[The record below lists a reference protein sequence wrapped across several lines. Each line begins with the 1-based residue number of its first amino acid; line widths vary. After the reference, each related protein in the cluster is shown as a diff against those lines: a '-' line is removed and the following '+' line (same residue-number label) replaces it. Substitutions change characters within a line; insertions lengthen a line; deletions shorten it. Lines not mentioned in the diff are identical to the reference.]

1 MAVKD
6 DKDRAEQAENSGA
19 AEAPA
24 AGAAEDKAA
33 PAAKVAEDKAARP
46 AGASRPRA
54 GGWMAP
60 AYAGALLLLFLGERV
75 VPTIDGLRYALSG
88 LGVASLVLVTAA
100 RYMAALAETG
110 ERRAVER
117 TLAILSTLGVVAIA
131 AYFTTT
137 DAGRALLGVAS
148 AAPDVRA
155 RIDAVTT
162 VAWVALLVIATVPL
176 FFGEAALAP
185 MRRAERIEVRRVRAA
200 TLSGVTLA
208 FAAVYAALFVYGAAG
223 LELKADFSYYRTA
236 RPSDST
242 KRVAE
247 SLTEPLKITAF
258 FPQVNEVG
266 AEVEGYL
273 REIKAMSPQI
283 TVEMQDRL
291 LVPALAKEA
300 KVTSDGVIVLT
311 RDASRESVTIGAD
324 MKTAAA
330 KLKSL
335 DTDFQKALLKVIRS
349 QRTAYLTVGHGE
361 MNEATGPASLE
372 GRTAKNLRK
381 LLESQNYV
389 VKNLGLAEGL
399 GSDIPSDAYLVVVL
413 GPQKAFLPE
422 EVAALKRYAD
432 GGGHL
437 LLALDPEAKADLDP
451 LAGTVGLTWKPEI
464 LAMDRSHVRR
474 RYNDSDKTILVTT
487 RYSSH
492 ASVSTL
498 SRNAQ
503 RAPTIFPG
511 ASSLDRKGD
520 EGLKIDFVVRSQSDA
535 FADANGNFQ
544 YDSDTEK
551 RNAYNLAAAVSKE
564 IAADGEEGKE
574 KKELRAFVIADADAL
589 SDVAFGHEPN
599 IVLALDA
606 VRWLGGEESFA
617 GEITSNEDVRI
628 EHTKEKDQVW
638 FWATILVAPAMVLGL
653 GLFIT
658 RRGRRASGRRG

>member
-1 MAVKD
+1 MKD
-6 DKDRAEQAENSGA
+6 QNAQAAEAENSGNEASA
-19 AEAPA
+19 APGAQHEAPQAEGPAPA
-24 AGAAEDKAA
+24 A
-33 PAAKVAEDKAARP
+33 PAL
-46 AGASRPRA
+46 RA
-54 GGWMAP
+54 GGWMVP
-60 AYAGALLLLFLGERV
+60 AYAGALLAIFLGERV
-75 VPTIDGLRYALSG
+75 VPTVDGLRYALSG
-88 LGVASLVLVTAA
+88 LGLLTLTLVTALRFA
-100 RYMAALAETG
+100 TAVRETG

-117 TLAILSTLGVVAIA
+117 ALAILSALGLVAVA

-137 DAGRALLGVAS
+137 DAGRNLLGVS
-148 AAPDVRA
+148 RAAPELRA
-155 RIDAVTT
+155 RVEAATT
-162 VAWVALLVIATVPL
+162 VGWIALLVIATVPL

-185 MRRAERIEVRRVRAA
+185 MRRAERIEGRRVRAA

-208 FAAVYAALFVYGAAG
+208 FAAVYSALFVYAASQ

-236 RPSDST
+236 RPGDST

-258 FPQVNEVG
+258 FPQLNEVG

-273 REIKAMSPQI
+273 REVKAASPQI

-300 KVTSDGVIVLT
+300 KVTQDGVIVLS
-311 RDASRESVTIGAD
+311 RDTSRETLNIGAD
-324 MKTAAA
+324 IKAAGA

-335 DTDFQKALLKVIRS
+335 DADFQKALLKVIRA

-361 MNEATGPASLE
+361 MNESTNAAE

-389 VKNLGLAEGL
+389 VKDLGLAQGL
-399 GSDIPSDAYLVVVL
+399 GSELPKDAGVVVVL
-413 GPQKAFLPE
+413 GPQKEFLPE

-432 GGGHL
+432 DGGHL
-437 LLALDPEAKADLDP
+437 LLALDPEAKVDLSP
-451 LAGTVGLTWKPEI
+451 LAGAVGLTWKPEV
-464 LAMDRSHVRR
+464 LANDRVYVRR
-474 RYNDSDKTILVTT
+474 RFNESDQAMLVTT

-498 SRNAQ
+498 SRHAQ
-503 RAPTIFPG
+503 QAPTIFPG
-511 ASSLDRKGD
+511 AASLDKADGGD
-520 EGLKIDFVVRSQSDA
+520 LKIDFVVRSMGET
-535 FADANGNFQ
+535 FADANGNFKF
-544 YDSDTEK
+544 DEGEK
-551 RNAYNLAAAVSKE
+551 RSAYNLAAAVSKE
-564 IAADGEEGKE
+564 LAPGGGDGKD
-574 KKELRAFVIADADAL
+574 KKELRAFVVADADVF
-589 SDVAFGHEPN
+589 SDAAFRNEPN

-606 VRWLGGEESFA
+606 FRWLGGEESFA
-617 GEITSNEDVRI
+617 GEITTNEDVRI

-658 RRGRRASGRRG
+658 RRGRRASGRRA

>member
-1 MAVKD
+1 AP
-6 DKDRAEQAENSGA
+6 RG
-19 AEAPA
+19 APA
-24 AGAAEDKAA
+24 L
-33 PAAKVAEDKAARP
+33 
-46 AGASRPRA
+46 RA
-54 GGWMAP
+54 GGWMVP
-60 AYAGALLLLFLGERV
+60 AYAGALLAIFLGERV

-88 LGVASLVLVTAA
+88 LGLLTLALVTALRFA
-100 RYMAALAETG
+100 TAVRETG

-117 TLAILSTLGVVAIA
+117 ALAILSALGLVAVA

-137 DAGRALLGVAS
+137 DAGRNLLGVS
-148 AAPDVRA
+148 RAAPELRA
-155 RIDAVTT
+155 RIEAATT
-162 VAWVALLVIATVPL
+162 VGWIALLVIATVPL

-185 MRRAERIEVRRVRAA
+185 MRRAERIEGRRVRAA

-208 FAAVYAALFVYGAAG
+208 FAAVYSALFVYAASQ

-236 RPSDST
+236 RPGDST

-258 FPQVNEVG
+258 FPQLNEVG

-273 REIKAMSPQI
+273 REVKAASPQI

-300 KVTSDGVIVLT
+300 KVTQDGVIVLS
-311 RDASRESVTIGAD
+311 RDTSRETLNIGAD
-324 MKTAAA
+324 IKAAGA

-335 DTDFQKALLKVIRS
+335 DADFQKALLKVIRA

-361 MNEATGPASLE
+361 MNESTNAAE

-389 VKNLGLAEGL
+389 VKDLGLAQGL
-399 GSDIPSDAYLVVVL
+399 GSELPKDAGVVVVL
-413 GPQKAFLPE
+413 GPQKEFLPE

-432 GGGHL
+432 EGGHL
-437 LLALDPEAKADLDP
+437 LLALDPEAKVDLSP
-451 LAGTVGLTWKPEI
+451 LAGAVGLTWKPEV
-464 LAMDRSHVRR
+464 LANDRVYVRR
-474 RYNDSDKTILVTT
+474 RFNESDQAMLVTT

-498 SRNAQ
+498 SRHAQ
-503 RAPTIFPG
+503 QAPTIFPG
-511 ASSLDRKGD
+511 AASLDKADGGD
-520 EGLKIDFVVRSQSDA
+520 LKIDFVVRSMGET
-535 FADANGNFQ
+535 FADANGNFKF
-544 YDSDTEK
+544 DEGEK
-551 RNAYNLAAAVSKE
+551 RSAYNLAAAVSKE
-564 IAADGEEGKE
+564 LAPGGGDGKD
-574 KKELRAFVIADADAL
+574 KKELRAFVVADADVF
-589 SDVAFGHEPN
+589 SDAAFRNEPN

-606 VRWLGGEESFA
+606 FRWLGGEESFA
-617 GEITSNEDVRI
+617 GEITTNEDVRI

-658 RRGRRASGRRG
+658 RRGRRASGRRA

>member
-1 MAVKD
+1 MKD
-6 DKDRAEQAENSGA
+6 QNAQAAEAENSGNDASA
-19 AEAPA
+19 APGAPHEAPQAERPAPA
-24 AGAAEDKAA
+24 APRGA
-33 PAAKVAEDKAARP
+33 PAL
-46 AGASRPRA
+46 RA
-54 GGWMAP
+54 GGWMVP
-60 AYAGALLLLFLGERV
+60 AYAGALLAIFLGERV

-88 LGVASLVLVTAA
+88 LGLLTLALVTALRFA
-100 RYMAALAETG
+100 TAVRETG

-117 TLAILSTLGVVAIA
+117 ALAILSALGLVAVA

-137 DAGRALLGVAS
+137 DAGRNLLGVS
-148 AAPDVRA
+148 RAAPELRA
-155 RIDAVTT
+155 RIEAATT
-162 VAWVALLVIATVPL
+162 VGWIALLVIATVPL

-185 MRRAERIEVRRVRAA
+185 MRRAERIEGRRVRAA

-208 FAAVYAALFVYGAAG
+208 FAAVYSALFVYAASQ

-236 RPSDST
+236 RPGDST

-258 FPQVNEVG
+258 FPQLNEVG

-273 REIKAMSPQI
+273 REVKAASPQI

-300 KVTSDGVIVLT
+300 KVTQDGVIVLS
-311 RDASRESVTIGAD
+311 RDTSRETLNIGAD
-324 MKTAAA
+324 IKAAGA

-335 DTDFQKALLKVIRS
+335 DADFQKALLKVIRA

-361 MNEATGPASLE
+361 MNESTNAAD

-389 VKNLGLAEGL
+389 VKDLGLAQGL
-399 GSDIPSDAYLVVVL
+399 GSELPKDAGVVVVL
-413 GPQKAFLPE
+413 GPQKEFLPE

-432 GGGHL
+432 EGGHL
-437 LLALDPEAKADLDP
+437 LLALDPEAKVDLSP
-451 LAGTVGLTWKPEI
+451 LAGAVGLTWKPEV
-464 LAMDRSHVRR
+464 LANDRVYVRR
-474 RYNDSDKTILVTT
+474 RFNESDQAMLVTT

-498 SRNAQ
+498 SRHAQ
-503 RAPTIFPG
+503 QAPTIFPG
-511 ASSLDRKGD
+511 AASLDKADGGD
-520 EGLKIDFVVRSQSDA
+520 LKIDFVVRSMGET
-535 FADANGNFQ
+535 FADANGNFKF
-544 YDSDTEK
+544 DEGEK
-551 RNAYNLAAAVSKE
+551 RSAYNLAAAVSKE
-564 IAADGEEGKE
+564 LAPGGGDGKD
-574 KKELRAFVIADADAL
+574 KKELRAFVVADADVF
-589 SDVAFGHEPN
+589 SDAAFRNEPN

-606 VRWLGGEESFA
+606 FRWLGGEESFA
-617 GEITSNEDVRI
+617 GEITTNEDVRI

-658 RRGRRASGRRG
+658 RRGRRASGRRA

>member
-6 DKDRAEQAENSGA
+6 QNAQAAEAENSGNEASA
-19 AEAPA
+19 APGAQHEAPQAEGPAPA
-24 AGAAEDKAA
+24 A
-33 PAAKVAEDKAARP
+33 PAL
-46 AGASRPRA
+46 RA
-54 GGWMAP
+54 GGWMVP
-60 AYAGALLLLFLGERV
+60 AYAGALLAIFLGERV
-75 VPTIDGLRYALSG
+75 VPTVDGLRYALSG
-88 LGVASLVLVTAA
+88 LGLLTLTLVTALRFA
-100 RYMAALAETG
+100 TAVRETG

-117 TLAILSTLGVVAIA
+117 ALAILSALGLVAVA

-137 DAGRALLGVAS
+137 DAGRNLLGVS
-148 AAPDVRA
+148 RAAPELRA
-155 RIDAVTT
+155 RVEAATT
-162 VAWVALLVIATVPL
+162 VGWIALLVIATVPL

-185 MRRAERIEVRRVRAA
+185 MRRAERIEGRRVRAA

-208 FAAVYAALFVYGAAG
+208 FAAVYSALFVYAASQ

-236 RPSDST
+236 RPGDST

-258 FPQVNEVG
+258 FPQLNEVG

-273 REIKAMSPQI
+273 REVKAASPQI

-300 KVTSDGVIVLT
+300 KVTQDGVIVLS
-311 RDASRESVTIGAD
+311 RDTSRETLNIGAD
-324 MKTAAA
+324 IKAAGA

-335 DTDFQKALLKVIRS
+335 DADFQKALLKVIRA

-361 MNEATGPASLE
+361 MNESTNAAE

-389 VKNLGLAEGL
+389 VKDLGLAQGL
-399 GSDIPSDAYLVVVL
+399 GSELPKDAGVVVVL
-413 GPQKAFLPE
+413 GPQKEFLPE

-432 GGGHL
+432 DGGHL
-437 LLALDPEAKADLDP
+437 LLALDPEAKVDLSP
-451 LAGTVGLTWKPEI
+451 LAGAVGLTWKPEV
-464 LAMDRSHVRR
+464 LANDRVYVRR
-474 RYNDSDKTILVTT
+474 RFNESDQAMLVTT

-498 SRNAQ
+498 SRHAQ
-503 RAPTIFPG
+503 QAPTIFPG
-511 ASSLDRKGD
+511 AASLDKADGGD
-520 EGLKIDFVVRSQSDA
+520 LKIDFVVRSMGET
-535 FADANGNFQ
+535 FADANGNFKF
-544 YDSDTEK
+544 DEGEK
-551 RNAYNLAAAVSKE
+551 RSAYNLAAAVSKE
-564 IAADGEEGKE
+564 LAPGGGDGKD
-574 KKELRAFVIADADAL
+574 KKELRAFVVADADVF
-589 SDVAFGHEPN
+589 SDAAFRNEPN

-606 VRWLGGEESFA
+606 FRWLGGEESFA
-617 GEITSNEDVRI
+617 GEITTNEDVRI

-658 RRGRRASGRRG
+658 RRGRRASGRRA

>member
-1 MAVKD
+1 
-6 DKDRAEQAENSGA
+6 
-19 AEAPA
+19 
-24 AGAAEDKAA
+24 
-33 PAAKVAEDKAARP
+33 
-46 AGASRPRA
+46 
-54 GGWMAP
+54 
-60 AYAGALLLLFLGERV
+60 
-75 VPTIDGLRYALSG
+75 
-88 LGVASLVLVTAA
+88 
-100 RYMAALAETG
+100 
-110 ERRAVER
+110 
-117 TLAILSTLGVVAIA
+117 
-131 AYFTTT
+131 
-137 DAGRALLGVAS
+137 
-148 AAPDVRA
+148 
-155 RIDAVTT
+155 
-162 VAWVALLVIATVPL
+162 
-176 FFGEAALAP
+176 
-185 MRRAERIEVRRVRAA
+185 MRRAERIEGRRVRAA

-223 LELKADFSYYRTA
+223 LDLKVDFSYYRTA

-247 SLTEPLKITAF
+247 SLTEPIKITAF
-258 FPQVNEVG
+258 FPQINDVG

-273 REIKAMSPQI
+273 REVKAMSPQL

-300 KVTSDGVIVLT
+300 KVTTDGVIVLT
-311 RDASRESVTIGAD
+311 RDSSRETVNVGAD

-335 DTDFQKALLKVIRS
+335 DADFQKALLKVIRS

-361 MNEATGPASLE
+361 MNEATGPATLE

-399 GSDIPSDAYLVVVL
+399 GSEIPSDAYLVVVL

-437 LLALDPEAKADLDP
+437 LLALDPDAKADLNP
-451 LAGTVGLTWKPEI
+451 LAGAVGLTWKPEI
-464 LAMDRSHVRR
+464 LANDRVYVRR
-474 RYNDSDKTILVTT
+474 RYNDSDRTMLVTT

-511 ASSLDRKGD
+511 ASSLDKQGD
-520 EGLKIDFVVRSQSDA
+520 EGLKIDFVVRSLGET
-535 FADANGNFQ
+535 FADANGDFQ
-544 YDSDTEK
+544 FDSAAEK

-564 IAADGEEGKE
+564 IAPGGEGGKD
-574 KKELRAFVIADADAL
+574 KKELRAFVLADADAL
-589 SDVAFGHEPN
+589 SDAAFGNEPN

>member
-1 MAVKD
+1 MKD
-6 DKDRAEQAENSGA
+6 QKAQAAEAENSGKEA
-19 AEAPA
+19 GAAPGAQHEAPPAEAPA
-24 AGAAEDKAA
+24 PTAQRGA
-33 PAAKVAEDKAARP
+33 PAL
-46 AGASRPRA
+46 RA
-54 GGWMAP
+54 GGWMVP
-60 AYAGALLLLFLGERV
+60 AYAGALLAIFLGERV

-88 LGVASLVLVTAA
+88 LGLLTLALVTALRFA
-100 RYMAALAETG
+100 TAVRETG

-117 TLAILSTLGVVAIA
+117 ALAILSALGLVAVA

-137 DAGRALLGVAS
+137 DAGRNLLGVS
-148 AAPDVRA
+148 RAAPELRA
-155 RIDAVTT
+155 RIEAATT
-162 VAWVALLVIATVPL
+162 VGWIALLVIATVPL

-185 MRRAERIEVRRVRAA
+185 MRRAERIEGRRVRAA

-208 FAAVYAALFVYGAAG
+208 FAAVYSALFVYAASQ

-236 RPSDST
+236 RPGDST

-258 FPQVNEVG
+258 FPQLNEVG

-273 REIKAMSPQI
+273 REVKAASPQI

-300 KVTSDGVIVLT
+300 KVTQDGVIVLS
-311 RDASRESVTIGAD
+311 RDTSRETLNIGAD
-324 MKTAAA
+324 IKAAGA

-335 DTDFQKALLKVIRS
+335 DADFQKALLKVIRA

-361 MNEATGPASLE
+361 MNESTSAAE

-389 VKNLGLAEGL
+389 VKDLGLAQGL
-399 GSDIPSDAYLVVVL
+399 GSELPKDAGVVVVL
-413 GPQKAFLPE
+413 GPQKEFLPE

-432 GGGHL
+432 EGGHL
-437 LLALDPEAKADLDP
+437 LLALDPEAKVDLSP
-451 LAGTVGLTWKPEI
+451 LAGAVGLTWKPEV
-464 LAMDRSHVRR
+464 LANDRVYVRR
-474 RYNDSDKTILVTT
+474 RFNDSDQAMLVTT

-498 SRNAQ
+498 SRHAQ
-503 RAPTIFPG
+503 QAPTIFPG
-511 ASSLDRKGD
+511 AASLDKADGGD
-520 EGLKIDFVVRSQSDA
+520 LKIDFVVRSMGET
-535 FADANGNFQ
+535 FADANGNFKF
-544 YDSDTEK
+544 DEGEK
-551 RNAYNLAAAVSKE
+551 RSAYNLAAAVSKE
-564 IAADGEEGKE
+564 LAPGGGDGKD
-574 KKELRAFVIADADAL
+574 KKELRAFVVADADVF
-589 SDVAFGHEPN
+589 SDAAFRNEPN

-606 VRWLGGEESFA
+606 FRWLGGEESFA
-617 GEITSNEDVRI
+617 GEITTNEDVRI

-658 RRGRRASGRRG
+658 RRGRRASGRRA

>member
-1 MAVKD
+1 MKD
-6 DKDRAEQAENSGA
+6 QNAQAAEAENSGNDASA
-19 AEAPA
+19 APGAQHEAPQAERPAPA
-24 AGAAEDKAA
+24 APRGA
-33 PAAKVAEDKAARP
+33 PAL
-46 AGASRPRA
+46 RA
-54 GGWMAP
+54 GGWMVP
-60 AYAGALLLLFLGERV
+60 AYAGALLAIFLGERV
-75 VPTIDGLRYALSG
+75 VPTVDGLRYALSG
-88 LGVASLVLVTAA
+88 LGLLTLALVTALRFA
-100 RYMAALAETG
+100 TAVRETG

-117 TLAILSTLGVVAIA
+117 ALAILSALGLVAVA

-137 DAGRALLGVAS
+137 DAGRNLLGVS
-148 AAPDVRA
+148 RAAPELRA
-155 RIDAVTT
+155 RIEAATT
-162 VAWVALLVIATVPL
+162 VGWIALLVIATVPL

-185 MRRAERIEVRRVRAA
+185 MRRAERIEGRRVRAA

-208 FAAVYAALFVYGAAG
+208 FAAVYSALFVYAASQ

-236 RPSDST
+236 RPGDST

-258 FPQVNEVG
+258 FPQLNEVG

-273 REIKAMSPQI
+273 REVKAASPQI

-300 KVTSDGVIVLT
+300 KVTQDGVIVLS
-311 RDASRESVTIGAD
+311 RDTSRETLNIGAD
-324 MKTAAA
+324 IKTAGA

-335 DTDFQKALLKVIRS
+335 DADFQKALLKVIRA

-361 MNEATGPASLE
+361 MNESTNAAE

-389 VKNLGLAEGL
+389 VKDLGLAQGL
-399 GSDIPSDAYLVVVL
+399 GSELPKDAGVVVVL
-413 GPQKAFLPE
+413 GPQKEFLPE

-432 GGGHL
+432 EGGHL
-437 LLALDPEAKADLDP
+437 LLALDPEAKVDLSP
-451 LAGTVGLTWKPEI
+451 LAGAVGLTWKPEV
-464 LAMDRSHVRR
+464 LANDRVYVRR
-474 RYNDSDKTILVTT
+474 RFNESDQAMLVTT

-498 SRNAQ
+498 SRHAQ
-503 RAPTIFPG
+503 QAPTIFPG
-511 ASSLDRKGD
+511 AASLDKADGGD
-520 EGLKIDFVVRSQSDA
+520 LKIDFVVRSLGET
-535 FADANGNFQ
+535 FADANGNFKF
-544 YDSDTEK
+544 DEGEK

-564 IAADGEEGKE
+564 LAPGGGDGKD
-574 KKELRAFVIADADAL
+574 KKELRAFVVADADVF
-589 SDVAFGHEPN
+589 SDAAFRNEPN

-606 VRWLGGEESFA
+606 FRWLGGEESFA
-617 GEITSNEDVRI
+617 GEITTNEDVRI

-658 RRGRRASGRRG
+658 RRGRRASGRRA

>member
-1 MAVKD
+1 MKD
-6 DKDRAEQAENSGA
+6 QNAQAAEAENSGNEASA
-19 AEAPA
+19 APGAQHEAPQAERPAPA
-24 AGAAEDKAA
+24 APRGA
-33 PAAKVAEDKAARP
+33 PAL
-46 AGASRPRA
+46 RA
-54 GGWMAP
+54 GGWMVP
-60 AYAGALLLLFLGERV
+60 AYAGALLAIFLGERV

-88 LGVASLVLVTAA
+88 LGLLTLALVTALRFA
-100 RYMAALAETG
+100 TAVRETG

-117 TLAILSTLGVVAIA
+117 ALAILSALGLVAVA

-137 DAGRALLGVAS
+137 DAGRNLLGVS
-148 AAPDVRA
+148 RAAPELRA
-155 RIDAVTT
+155 RIEAATT
-162 VAWVALLVIATVPL
+162 VGWIALLVIATVPL

-185 MRRAERIEVRRVRAA
+185 MRRAERIEGRRVRAA

-208 FAAVYAALFVYGAAG
+208 FAAVYSALFVYAASQ

-236 RPSDST
+236 RPGDST

-258 FPQVNEVG
+258 FPQLNEVG

-273 REIKAMSPQI
+273 REVKAASPQI

-300 KVTSDGVIVLT
+300 KVTQDGVIVLS
-311 RDASRESVTIGAD
+311 RDTSRETLNIGAD
-324 MKTAAA
+324 IKAAGA

-335 DTDFQKALLKVIRS
+335 DADFQKALLKVIRA
-349 QRTAYLTVGHGE
+349 QRTAYMTVGHGE
-361 MNEATGPASLE
+361 MNESTNAAE

-389 VKNLGLAEGL
+389 VKDLGLAQGL
-399 GSDIPSDAYLVVVL
+399 GSELPKDAGVVVVL
-413 GPQKAFLPE
+413 GPQKEFLPE

-432 GGGHL
+432 EGGHL
-437 LLALDPEAKADLDP
+437 LLALDPEAKVDLSP
-451 LAGTVGLTWKPEI
+451 LAGAVGLTWKPEV
-464 LAMDRSHVRR
+464 LANDRVYVRR
-474 RYNDSDKTILVTT
+474 RFNESDQAMLVTT

-498 SRNAQ
+498 SRHAQ
-503 RAPTIFPG
+503 QAPTIFPG
-511 ASSLDRKGD
+511 AASLDKADGGD
-520 EGLKIDFVVRSQSDA
+520 LKIDFVVRSMGET
-535 FADANGNFQ
+535 FADANGNFKF
-544 YDSDTEK
+544 DEGEK
-551 RNAYNLAAAVSKE
+551 RSAYNLAAAVSKE
-564 IAADGEEGKE
+564 LASGGGDGKD
-574 KKELRAFVIADADAL
+574 KKELRAFVVADADVF
-589 SDVAFGHEPN
+589 SDAAFRNEPN

-606 VRWLGGEESFA
+606 FRWLGGEESFA
-617 GEITSNEDVRI
+617 GEITTNEDVRI

-658 RRGRRASGRRG
+658 RRGRRASGRRA